1 MFMSLVALVFGVSA
15 CYRTLKRG
23 AVQMSNTFF
32 VYLSL
37 LLQIFA
43 RILSMALYFFAVR
56 DFFPAVPIFLLI
68 HFAAVFAIKVKSI

>member
-1 MFMSLVALVFGVSA
+1 
-15 CYRTLKRG
+15 
-23 AVQMSNTFF
+23 MSNTFF

-68 HFAAVFAIKVKSI
+68 HFAAVFAIKVPRLKSISFRLTT